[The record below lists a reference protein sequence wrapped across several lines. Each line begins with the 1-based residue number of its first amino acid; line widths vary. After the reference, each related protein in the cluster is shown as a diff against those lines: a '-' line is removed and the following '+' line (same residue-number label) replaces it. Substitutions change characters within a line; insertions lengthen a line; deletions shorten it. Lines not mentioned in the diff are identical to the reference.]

1 MLADPGRMER
11 KKMAKYK
18 IEIDR
23 DTCIGDQLCCSEA
36 PNTFDVDDDGI
47 AVVTDPEGDE
57 PDVILAAAQ
66 ACPVD
71 CIALHDSASGE
82 KVWPE
87 D

>member
-1 MLADPGRMER
+1 MP
-11 KKMAKYK
+11 KYK

-36 PNTFDVDDDGI
+36 PNTFDVDDEGI
-47 AVVTDPEGDE
+47 AIVQNVEGDE
-57 PDVILAAAQ
+57 PDVILAAAK

-71 CIALHDSASGE
+71 CIVLYDANTGK

-87 D
+87 E

>member
-1 MLADPGRMER
+1 
-11 KKMAKYK
+11 MAKYK

-36 PNTFDVDDDGI
+36 PNTFDVDGDGI
-47 AVVTDPEGDE
+47 AVVMNLEGDE

-71 CIALHDSASGE
+71 CIVLVDADTGK